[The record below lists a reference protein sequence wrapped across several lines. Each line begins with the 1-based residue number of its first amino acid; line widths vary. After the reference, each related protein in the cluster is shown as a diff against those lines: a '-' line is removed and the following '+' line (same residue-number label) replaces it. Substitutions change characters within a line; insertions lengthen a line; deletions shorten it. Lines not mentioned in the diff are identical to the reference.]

1 MRYANGLPSLQNLS
15 AVNDQTTLITKV
27 SSAKDGTDGSYVWDT
42 SGLATNDGATYYI
55 YGIYYE
61 SSKASYSVSRGKAKN
76 VHFKDLPAGIKTEV
90 DTASNTDVID
100 HKNYLINWSD
110 WNASVG
116 TMDIYVSQQSFK
128 NVAGDSSA
136 STAESSTN
144 DLTRA
149 VVIASDLDPA
159 GPDQVSWNLTS
170 GFGISNSLA
179 VPEGDYYVY
188 AVAEDIND
196 DTKYSK

>member
-1 MRYANGLPSLQNLS
+1 
-15 AVNDQTTLITKV
+15 
-27 SSAKDGTDGSYVWDT
+27 
-42 SGLATNDGATYYI
+42 
-55 YGIYYE
+55 
-61 SSKASYSVSRGKAKN
+61 
-76 VHFKDLPAGIKTEV
+76 
-90 DTASNTDVID
+90 
-100 HKNYLINWSD
+100 
-110 WNASVG
+110 
-116 TMDIYVSQQSFK
+116 MDIYVSQQSFK
-128 NVAGDSSA
+128 SVAEIRSA

-188 AVAEDIND
+188 AVAEEIND
-196 DTKYSK
+196 DT